1 MGYQENESKL
11 RRVVM
16 PDEIDDIGGA
26 DSNID
31 VCVHTLD
38 RMIEELANRYGAASV
53 VAALTEVVGC
63 SACADDQINR
73 GTSIRALMR
82 RINVT

>member
-1 MGYQENESKL
+1 
-11 RRVVM
+11 M
-16 PDEIDDIGGA
+16 PDETDVIGGA

-38 RMIEELANRYGAASV
+38 RIIGELANRYGAASV

-63 SACADDQINR
+63 SACAGDQIGR
-73 GTSIRALMR
+73 GTSIRALMG
-82 RINVT
+82 RIGVTR